1 VAHSGNPPSQ
11 RSWDQWWRAGGAF
24 GIMFAVLFI
33 IGPLFLTG
41 DSPSRDD
48 SIEEIRAFFQDD
60 GDMYLLGDYIG
71 GIAFVLF
78 FLPYLVTLRWVL
90 GSGEGWPA
98 IGSWLTV
105 IGGFGMVILGGAS
118 AVSYGT
124 LAISADNAE
133 IDDSSVRLLMEMNVY
148 AFTGFSLFMSLFM
161 AAASLVV
168 LKTGVLWRWLAG
180 IGLLAALL
188 LVVGASWPIDGD
200 DEGAL
205 AIAGFIGAPL
215 TLLWIILSSINLLL
229 MKEEPVSAERAAA

>member
-1 VAHSGNPPSQ
+1 
-11 RSWDQWWRAGGAF
+11 
-24 GIMFAVLFI
+24 MFAVLFI